1 MGGEGGM
8 GEETKILQ
16 QFSYKKIDNF
26 INNEEHDSKI
36 FIQKY
41 LYNKVKIELHYSIA
55 RITRHV
61 KFKARHVLILRKRR
75 KTRTNNCFLTKNKQ
89 CTLFLAVVVSEFF
102 SFFLFHLTYSHICIG
117 TEGEKKRRE
126 FPFPIWAVTMV
137 TGQCFLYSVL
147 LFVASSRCRRQR
159 FTHTINNTMK
169 RTLCELLVTLS
180 SFFFPII
187 GI

>member
-1 MGGEGGM
+1 M

-117 TEGEKKRRE
+117 TEGEKKKKGIPLPNMGRHYGNRPV
-126 FPFPIWAVTMV
+126 F
-137 TGQCFLYSVL
+137 S
-147 LFVASSRCRRQR
+147 LFRPSLRCV
-159 FTHTINNTMK
+159 FS
-169 RTLCELLVTLS
+169 LS
-180 SFFFPII
+180 SPAFYTHD
-187 GI
+187 